1 MLPVEI
7 ELNRLHFG
15 VSINIIKVRM
25 KTQRFSNFFMV
36 FQVILL
42 GTYLETW
49 NELHFFLFTDI
60 DRFYRH

>member
-15 VSINIIKVRM
+15 VSINIIEVRM

-49 NELHFFLFTDI
+49 KELHFFLFTDT